1 MNIELVD
8 ESDLRNNR
16 VTYSGDRS
24 AMPSVLSV
32 VGESNRLDLGAAG
45 KLVGLQVT
53 VKGSRNRLII
63 GDDCILNG
71 RIIIKGDAQTVRI
84 GARTSFQHVSVY
96 SVEGCDVT
104 IGQDCMFSKRIEIRT
119 SDSHSIVDRATG
131 LRLNRPGSVTIG
143 DHVWIGLEAVVSKG
157 VRVPDNSIVGAK
169 SFVNKSFHEPYVL
182 IAGVPAGI
190 IRRNVDWDRRLLPVE
205 PVLAL
210 REA

>member
-1 MNIELVD
+1 MTVEHVNECD
-8 ESDLRNNR
+8 QRNNR
-16 VTYSGDRS
+16 VTFCGERS
-24 AMPSVLSV
+24 AMPSAISV
-32 VGESNRLDLGAAG
+32 AGESNRLDLGSGG
-45 KLVGLQVT
+45 KLAGLQVT
-53 VKGSRNRLII
+53 VKGSRNRLMI

-71 RIIIKGDAQTVRI
+71 RIIIKGDAQMVRI
-84 GARTSFQHVSVY
+84 GARTSFQNVSVY

-104 IGQDCMFSKRIEIRT
+104 IGEDCMFSKRIEIRT
-119 SDSHSIVDRATG
+119 SDSHSIIDRATG

-182 IAGVPAGI
+182 IAGAPAAI

-205 PVLAL
+205 PELAL
-210 REA
+210 RQA